1 MQRTQNGGNR
11 MTNVEDVK
19 RSVTLNAKRIIN
31 IVIILVIAIIV
42 LSGFYVVQAEN
53 VGVILRFGK
62 YTKTTEPGLHL
73 KIPVI
78 DKVYQVAVERQ
89 LKEEFG
95 FRTLKAGVTSQ
106 YSRNFDHESVMLT
119 GDLNVVGVEWIIQ
132 YRVEDPYRFLF
143 KVRNS
148 KQTLRDMSEA
158 TMREV
163 VGDRTLNEVLTVGR
177 QEISQTVETKLQEM
191 CEQYENGI
199 RIKQVVLQN
208 VNPPDAVKASF
219 NEVNQAQQDKEK
231 LINQARSEYN
241 KIIPK
246 AKGEALQTIQK
257 AEGYASERIN
267 GAKGDVAR
275 FVAVLKEYEKA
286 PEITRQRIYLETMSK
301 VLPLMEKKFIIDETG
316 SGVLPLLNLD
326 N

>member
-1 MQRTQNGGNR
+1 MVNA
-11 MTNVEDVK
+11 EEVK
-19 RSVTLNAKRIIN
+19 RSVTLNAKKIIN
-31 IVIILVIAIIV
+31 IGIILLVVIII

-62 YTKTTEPGLHL
+62 YTKTTDPGLHI

-106 YSRNFDHESVMLT
+106 YSRSNFNNESVMLT
-119 GDLNVVGVEWIIQ
+119 GDLNVVVVEWIIQ
-132 YRVEDPYRFLF
+132 YRVEDPYKYLF
-143 KVRNS
+143 RVRNS
-148 KQTLRDMSEA
+148 RQTLRDMSEA
-158 TMREV
+158 SMREI

-177 QEISQTVETKLQEM
+177 QEISQTVEIKLQEL
-191 CEQYENGI
+191 CEQYETGI

-241 KIIPK
+241 KVIPK

-257 AEGYASERIN
+257 AEGYASERVN
-267 GAKGDVAR
+267 GSKGDVAR

-301 VLPLMEKKFIIDETG
+301 VLPVMEKKFIIDETG

>member
-1 MQRTQNGGNR
+1 MVNA
-11 MTNVEDVK
+11 EEVK
-19 RSVTLNAKRIIN
+19 RNVTLNAKKYIN
-31 IVIILVIAIIV
+31 IGIILLVVIVI

-62 YTKTTEPGLHL
+62 YTKTTEPGLHI

-106 YSRNFDHESVMLT
+106 YSRGNFSSESVMLT
-119 GDLNVVGVEWIIQ
+119 GDLNVVVVEWIIQ
-132 YRVEDPYRFLF
+132 YRVEDPYKYLF

-158 TMREV
+158 SMRKV
-163 VGDRTLNEVLTVGR
+163 VGDRTFNEVLTVGR
-177 QEISQTVETKLQEM
+177 QEISQTVEANLQVL
-191 CEQYENGI
+191 CEQYETGI

-257 AEGYASERIN
+257 AQGYASERVN
-267 GAKGDVAR
+267 GSKGDVAR

-286 PEITRQRIYLETMSK
+286 PEITRQRIYLETMGK
-301 VLPLMEKKFIIDETG
+301 VLPVMKKKFIIDETG

>member
-1 MQRTQNGGNR
+1 MVNA
-11 MTNVEDVK
+11 EEVK
-19 RSVTLNAKRIIN
+19 NSVTLNAKKIIK
-31 IVIILVIAIIV
+31 IGIILLVAIII

-95 FRTLKAGVTSQ
+95 FRTLKAGINSQ
-106 YSRNFDHESVMLT
+106 YSRGNFNNESVMLT
-119 GDLNVVGVEWIIQ
+119 GDLNVVVVEWIIQ
-132 YRVEDPYRFLF
+132 YRVEDPYKYLF
-143 KVRNS
+143 RVRNS
-148 KQTLRDMSEA
+148 RQTLRDMSEA
-158 TMREV
+158 SMREI

-177 QEISQTVETKLQEM
+177 QEISQTVEIKLQQL
-191 CEQYENGI
+191 CEQYETGI

-241 KIIPK
+241 KVIPK

-257 AEGYASERIN
+257 AEGYASERVN
-267 GAKGDVAR
+267 GSKGDVAR
-275 FVAVLKEYEKA
+275 FIAVLEEYEKA

-301 VLPLMEKKFIIDETG
+301 VLPIMEKKFIIDETG

>member
-1 MQRTQNGGNR
+1 
-11 MTNVEDVK
+11 MTNAEDIK
-19 RSVTLNAKRIIN
+19 RSVTVNAKKIVN
-31 IVIILVIAIIV
+31 IVIILLVVILF

-73 KIPVI
+73 KIPVV

-95 FRTLKAGVTSQ
+95 FRTLRAGVTSQ
-106 YSRNFDHESVMLT
+106 YSRNYSNESIMLT
-119 GDLNVVGVEWIIQ
+119 GDLNVVVVEWIIQ
-132 YRVEDPYRFLF
+132 YRVEDPYKFLF

-148 KQTLRDMSEA
+148 RQTLRDMSEA
-158 TMREV
+158 SMREV

-177 QEISQTVETKLQEM
+177 QEISQTVEAKLQEL
-191 CEQYENGI
+191 CEQYETGI

-246 AKGEALQTIQK
+246 ARGEALQTIQK
-257 AEGYASERIN
+257 AEGYASERVN

-301 VLPLMEKKFIIDETG
+301 VLPVMKKKFIIDETG

>member
-1 MQRTQNGGNR
+1 MVNA
-11 MTNVEDVK
+11 EEVK
-19 RSVTLNAKRIIN
+19 RSVTFNARKFIN
-31 IVIILVIAIIV
+31 ILIILLVIILI

-62 YTKTTEPGLHL
+62 YTKTTEPGLHI

-106 YSRNFDHESVMLT
+106 YSRGNFDSESVMLT
-119 GDLNVVGVEWIIQ
+119 GDLNVVVVEWIIQ
-132 YRVEDPYRFLF
+132 YRVEDPYKFLF

-148 KQTLRDMSEA
+148 RQTLRDMSEA
-158 TMREV
+158 SMREV

-177 QEISQTVETKLQEM
+177 QEISQKVEMKLQEL
-191 CEQYENGI
+191 CEQYETGI

-208 VNPPDAVKASF
+208 VDPPDEVKASF

-241 KIIPK
+241 KVIPK

-257 AEGYASERIN
+257 AEGYASERVN

-301 VLPLMEKKFIIDETG
+301 VLPGMEKKFIIDETG

-326 N
+326 K

>member
-1 MQRTQNGGNR
+1 MANA
-11 MTNVEDVK
+11 EDIK
-19 RSVTLNAKRIIN
+19 RSVTINAKKIVNIGIILLV
-31 IVIILVIAIIV
+31 VIII

-53 VGVILRFGK
+53 VGVVLRFGK
-62 YTKTTEPGLHL
+62 YTKTTDPGLHI

-106 YSRNFDHESVMLT
+106 YSRGNFDNESVMLT
-119 GDLNVVGVEWIIQ
+119 GDLNVVVVEWIIQ
-132 YRVEDPYRFLF
+132 YRVEDPYKYLF
-143 KVRNS
+143 KVRNAT
-148 KQTLRDMSEA
+148 QTLRDMSEA
-158 TMREV
+158 SMREV

-177 QEISQTVETKLQEM
+177 QEISVTVESKLQEL
-191 CEQYENGI
+191 CEQYETGI

-208 VNPPDAVKASF
+208 VDPPDAVKASF

-257 AEGYASERIN
+257 AEGYASERVN

-301 VLPLMEKKFIIDETG
+301 VLPVMEKKFIIDETG

>member
-1 MQRTQNGGNR
+1 MVNA
-11 MTNVEDVK
+11 EEVK
-19 RSVTLNAKRIIN
+19 RSVTLNAKKYIN
-31 IVIILVIAIIV
+31 IGIILLVVIVI

-62 YTKTTEPGLHL
+62 YTKTTEPGLHI

-95 FRTLKAGVTSQ
+95 FRTLKAGVSSQ
-106 YSRNFDHESVMLT
+106 YSRGNFNNESVMLT
-119 GDLNVVGVEWIIQ
+119 GDLNVVVVEWIIQ
-132 YRVEDPYRFLF
+132 YRVEDPYKYLF
-143 KVRNS
+143 RVRNS
-148 KQTLRDMSEA
+148 RQTLRDMSEA
-158 TMREV
+158 SMREI

-177 QEISQTVETKLQEM
+177 QEISQTVEIKLQQL
-191 CEQYENGI
+191 CEQYETGI

-241 KIIPK
+241 KVIPK

-257 AEGYASERIN
+257 AEGYASERVN
-267 GAKGDVAR
+267 GSKGDVAR
-275 FVAVLKEYEKA
+275 FIAVLEEYEKA

-301 VLPLMEKKFIIDETG
+301 VLPVMAKKFIIDETG

>member
-1 MQRTQNGGNR
+1 MVNA
-11 MTNVEDVK
+11 EEVK
-19 RSVTLNAKRIIN
+19 NSVTLNAKKIIK
-31 IVIILVIAIIV
+31 IGIILLVAIII

-62 YTKTTEPGLHL
+62 YTKTTEPGLHI

-95 FRTLKAGVTSQ
+95 FRTLKAGINSQ
-106 YSRNFDHESVMLT
+106 YSRGNFNNESVMLT
-119 GDLNVVGVEWIIQ
+119 GDLNVVVVEWIIQ
-132 YRVEDPYRFLF
+132 YRVEDPYKYLF
-143 KVRNS
+143 RVRNS
-148 KQTLRDMSEA
+148 RQTLRDMSEA
-158 TMREV
+158 SMREI

-177 QEISQTVETKLQEM
+177 QEISQTVEIKLQQL
-191 CEQYENGI
+191 CEQYETGI

-241 KIIPK
+241 KVIPK

-257 AEGYASERIN
+257 AEGYASERVN
-267 GAKGDVAR
+267 GSKGDVAR
-275 FVAVLKEYEKA
+275 FIAVLEEYEKA

-301 VLPLMEKKFIIDETG
+301 VLPVMAKKFIIDETG

>member
-1 MQRTQNGGNR
+1 MIG
-11 MTNVEDVK
+11 
-19 RSVTLNAKRIIN
+19 I
-31 IVIILVIAIIV
+31 

-73 KIPVI
+73 KVPVI

-95 FRTLKAGVTSQ
+95 FRTLESGIASQ
-106 YSRNFDHESVMLT
+106 YSRNYSTESVMLT
-119 GDLNVVGVEWIIQ
+119 GDLNVIVVDWIIQ
-132 YRVEDPYRFLF
+132 YRIEDPYKYLF
-143 KVRNS
+143 KVRNPI
-148 KQTLRDMSEA
+148 QTLRDMSEA

-177 QEISQTVETKLQEM
+177 QEITQKVEAGLQDL

-231 LINQARSEYN
+231 LVNQARSEYN
-241 KIIPK
+241 KVIPK
-246 AKGEALQTIQK
+246 AKGEAQQTIQN
-257 AEGYASERIN
+257 AEGYASERVN

-275 FVAVLKEYEKA
+275 FIAVLKEYEKA
-286 PEITRQRIYLETMSK
+286 PEITRQRIYLETMNK
-301 VLPLMEKKFIIDETG
+301 VLPVMEKKYIIDEQS

-326 N
+326 NK

>member
-1 MQRTQNGGNR
+1 MVNA
-11 MTNVEDVK
+11 EEVK
-19 RSVTLNAKRIIN
+19 NSVTLNAKKIIN
-31 IVIILVIAIIV
+31 IGIILLVAIII

-95 FRTLKAGVTSQ
+95 FRTLKAGINSQ
-106 YSRNFDHESVMLT
+106 YSRGNFNNESVMLT
-119 GDLNVVGVEWIIQ
+119 GDLNVVVVEWIIQ
-132 YRVEDPYRFLF
+132 YRVEDPYKYLF
-143 KVRNS
+143 RVRNS
-148 KQTLRDMSEA
+148 RQTLRDMSEA
-158 TMREV
+158 SMREI

-177 QEISQTVETKLQEM
+177 QEISQTVEIKLQQL
-191 CEQYENGI
+191 CEQYETGI

-241 KIIPK
+241 KVIPK

-257 AEGYASERIN
+257 AEGYASERVN
-267 GAKGDVAR
+267 GSKGDVAR
-275 FVAVLKEYEKA
+275 FIAVLEEYEKA

-301 VLPLMEKKFIIDETG
+301 VLPVMAKKFIIDETG

>member
-1 MQRTQNGGNR
+1 MVNA
-11 MTNVEDVK
+11 EEVK
-19 RSVTLNAKRIIN
+19 RSVTLNAKKYIN
-31 IVIILVIAIIV
+31 IGIILLVVIVI

-62 YTKTTEPGLHL
+62 YTKTTEPGLHI

-106 YSRNFDHESVMLT
+106 YSRGNFSSESVMLT
-119 GDLNVVGVEWIIQ
+119 GDLNVVVVEWIIQ
-132 YRVEDPYRFLF
+132 YRIEDPYKFLF

-148 KQTLRDMSEA
+148 RQTLRDMSEA
-158 TMREV
+158 SMRKV
-163 VGDRTLNEVLTVGR
+163 VGDRTFNEVLTVGR
-177 QEISQTVETKLQEM
+177 QEISQTVEANLQVL
-191 CEQYENGI
+191 CEQYETGI

-257 AEGYASERIN
+257 AQGYASERVN
-267 GAKGDVAR
+267 GSKGDVAR

-301 VLPLMEKKFIIDETG
+301 VLPVMKKKFIIDETG

>member
-1 MQRTQNGGNR
+1 MANAEEVRP
-11 MTNVEDVK
+11 
-19 RSVTLNAKRIIN
+19 SVSFNAKRFIQIL
-31 IVIILVIAIIV
+31 IALVIVVGI

-73 KIPVI
+73 KIPLI

-95 FRTLKAGVTSQ
+95 FRTLKADVTSQ
-106 YSRNFDHESVMLT
+106 YSRGNFDSESVMLT
-119 GDLNVVGVEWIIQ
+119 GDLNVVVVEWIIQ
-132 YRVEDPYRFLF
+132 YRIEDPYKFLF

-177 QEISQTVETKLQEM
+177 QEISQTVEIKLQDL
-191 CEQYENGI
+191 CEQYETGV

-208 VNPPDAVKASF
+208 VDPPDAVKASF

-241 KIIPK
+241 RVIPK
-246 AKGEALQTIQK
+246 AKGEAQQTIQE
-257 AEGYASERIN
+257 AEGYASERVN

-286 PEITRQRIYLETMSK
+286 PEITRQRIYLETLNR
-301 VLPLMEKKFIIDETG
+301 VLPKLDQKTIIDENV

-326 N
+326 NK

>member
-1 MQRTQNGGNR
+1 MVNA
-11 MTNVEDVK
+11 EEVK
-19 RSVTLNAKRIIN
+19 NSVTLNAKKIIK
-31 IVIILVIAIIV
+31 IGIILLVAIII

-95 FRTLKAGVTSQ
+95 FRTLKAGINSQ
-106 YSRNFDHESVMLT
+106 YSRGNFNNESVMLT
-119 GDLNVVGVEWIIQ
+119 GDLNVVVVEWIIQ
-132 YRVEDPYRFLF
+132 YRVEDPYKYLF
-143 KVRNS
+143 RVRNS
-148 KQTLRDMSEA
+148 RQTLRDMSEA
-158 TMREV
+158 SMREI

-177 QEISQTVETKLQEM
+177 QEISQTVEIKLQDL
-191 CEQYENGI
+191 CEQYETGI

-241 KIIPK
+241 KVIPK

-257 AEGYASERIN
+257 AEGYASERVN
-267 GAKGDVAR
+267 GSKGDVAR
-275 FVAVLKEYEKA
+275 FIAVLEEYEKA

-301 VLPLMEKKFIIDETG
+301 VLPIMEKKFIIDETG

>member
-1 MQRTQNGGNR
+1 MVNA
-11 MTNVEDVK
+11 EEVK
-19 RSVTLNAKRIIN
+19 RNVTLNAKKYIN
-31 IVIILVIAIIV
+31 IGIILLVVIVI

-62 YTKTTEPGLHL
+62 YTKTTEPGLHI

-106 YSRNFDHESVMLT
+106 YSRGNFSSESVMLT
-119 GDLNVVGVEWIIQ
+119 GDLNVVVVEWIIQ
-132 YRVEDPYRFLF
+132 YRVEDPYKYLF
-143 KVRNS
+143 RVRNS
-148 KQTLRDMSEA
+148 RQTLRDMSEA
-158 TMREV
+158 SMRKV
-163 VGDRTLNEVLTVGR
+163 VGDRTFNEVLTVGR
-177 QEISQTVETKLQEM
+177 QEISLTVETNLQVL
-191 CEQYENGI
+191 CEQYETGI

-257 AEGYASERIN
+257 AQGYASERVN
-267 GAKGDVAR
+267 GSKGDVAR

-286 PEITRQRIYLETMSK
+286 PEITRQRIYLETMGK
-301 VLPLMEKKFIIDETG
+301 VLPVMKKKFIIDETG

>member
-1 MQRTQNGGNR
+1 MVNA
-11 MTNVEDVK
+11 EEVK
-19 RSVTLNAKRIIN
+19 RSVTLNAKKYVNIGIILL
-31 IVIILVIAIIV
+31 VIILIA
-42 LSGFYVVQAEN
+42 SGFYIVQAEN

-62 YTKTTEPGLHL
+62 YTKTTDPGFHI

-106 YSRNFDHESVMLT
+106 YSRSNFSSESVMLT
-119 GDLNVVGVEWIIQ
+119 GDLNVVVVEWIIQ
-132 YRVEDPYRFLF
+132 YRVEDPYKFLF

-148 KQTLRDMSEA
+148 RQTLRDMSEA
-158 TMREV
+158 SMRKV
-163 VGDRTLNEVLTVGR
+163 VGDRTFNEVLTVGR
-177 QEISQTVETKLQEM
+177 QEISQTVETNLQVL
-191 CEQYENGI
+191 CEQYETGI
-199 RIKQVVLQN
+199 HIKQVVLQN

-246 AKGEALQTIQK
+246 ARGEALQTIQK
-257 AEGYASERIN
+257 AEGYASERVN

-301 VLPLMEKKFIIDETG
+301 VLPVMEKKFIIDETG

>member
-1 MQRTQNGGNR
+1 MVNA
-11 MTNVEDVK
+11 EEVK
-19 RSVTLNAKRIIN
+19 RNVTLNAKKYIN
-31 IVIILVIAIIV
+31 IGIILLVVIVI

-62 YTKTTEPGLHL
+62 YTKTTEPGLHI

-106 YSRNFDHESVMLT
+106 YSRGNFSSESVMLT
-119 GDLNVVGVEWIIQ
+119 GDLNVVVVEWIIQ
-132 YRVEDPYRFLF
+132 YRVEDPYKYLF
-143 KVRNS
+143 RVRNS
-148 KQTLRDMSEA
+148 RQTLRDMSEA
-158 TMREV
+158 SMRKV
-163 VGDRTLNEVLTVGR
+163 VGDRTFNEVLTVGR
-177 QEISQTVETKLQEM
+177 QEISQTVEANLQVL
-191 CEQYENGI
+191 CEQYETGI

-257 AEGYASERIN
+257 AQGYASERVN
-267 GAKGDVAR
+267 GSKGDVAR

-286 PEITRQRIYLETMSK
+286 PEITRQRIYLETMGK
-301 VLPLMEKKFIIDETG
+301 VLPVMGKKFIIDETG

>member
-1 MQRTQNGGNR
+1 MVNA
-11 MTNVEDVK
+11 EEVK
-19 RSVTLNAKRIIN
+19 RNVTLNAKKYIN
-31 IVIILVIAIIV
+31 IGIILLVVIVI

-62 YTKTTEPGLHL
+62 YTKTTEPGLHI

-106 YSRNFDHESVMLT
+106 YSRGNFSSESVMLT
-119 GDLNVVGVEWIIQ
+119 GDLNVVVVEWIIQ
-132 YRVEDPYRFLF
+132 YRVEDPYKYLF
-143 KVRNS
+143 RVRNS
-148 KQTLRDMSEA
+148 RQTLRDMSEA
-158 TMREV
+158 SMRKV
-163 VGDRTLNEVLTVGR
+163 VGDRTFNEVLTVGR
-177 QEISQTVETKLQEM
+177 QEISQTVEANLQVL
-191 CEQYENGI
+191 CEQYETGI

-257 AEGYASERIN
+257 AQGYASERVN
-267 GAKGDVAR
+267 GSKGDVAR

-286 PEITRQRIYLETMSK
+286 PEITRQRIYL
-301 VLPLMEKKFIIDETG
+301 
-316 SGVLPLLNLD
+316 
-326 N
+326 

>member
-1 MQRTQNGGNR
+1 MVNA
-11 MTNVEDVK
+11 EEVK
-19 RSVTLNAKRIIN
+19 RSVTLNAKKIVN
-31 IVIILVIAIIV
+31 IGIV
-42 LSGFYVVQAEN
+42 LLVLIIIASGFYVVQAEN

-62 YTKTTEPGLHL
+62 YTKTTKPGLHL

-78 DKVYQVAVERQ
+78 DRIYQVAVERQ

-106 YSRNFDHESVMLT
+106 YSRGNFSSESVMLT
-119 GDLNVVGVEWIIQ
+119 GDLNVVIVEWIIQ
-132 YRVEDPYRFLF
+132 YRVEDPYKFLF
-143 KVRNS
+143 RVRNS
-148 KQTLRDMSEA
+148 RQTLRDMSEA
-158 TMREV
+158 SMREV

-177 QEISQTVETKLQEM
+177 QEISQTVENNLQVL
-191 CEQYENGI
+191 CEQYETGI

-257 AEGYASERIN
+257 AEGYASERVN

-286 PEITRQRIYLETMSK
+286 PSSTRQRIYLETMSK
-301 VLPLMEKKFIIDETG
+301 VLPVMGKKFIIDETG

>member
-1 MQRTQNGGNR
+1 MANA
-11 MTNVEDVK
+11 EDV
-19 RSVTLNAKRIIN
+19 RRNVTLNAKRIVN
-31 IVIILVIAIIV
+31 ILIILILAIGVI
-42 LSGFYVVQAEN
+42 SSFYVVQAEN

-62 YTKTTEPGLHL
+62 FTKTTPPGLHL
-73 KIPVI
+73 KIPLV

-106 YSRNFDHESVMLT
+106 YSRGNFDSESVMLT
-119 GDLNVVGVEWIIQ
+119 GDLNVVVVEWIIQ
-132 YRVEDPYRFLF
+132 YRVEDPYKFLF

-148 KQTLRDMSEA
+148 RQTLRDMSEA
-158 TMREV
+158 VMREV

-177 QEISQTVETKLQEM
+177 QEISQTTQIKLQEL
-191 CEQYENGI
+191 CDQYENGI
-199 RIKQVVLQN
+199 RIKQIVLQN
-208 VNPPDAVKASF
+208 VDPPDAVKASF

-241 KIIPK
+241 RIIPK
-246 AKGEALQTIQK
+246 AQGEALQTIQE

-267 GAKGDVAR
+267 GARGDVAR
-275 FVAVLKEYEKA
+275 FIAVLKEYEKA
-286 PEITRQRIYLETMSK
+286 PEITRQRIYLETMKK
-301 VLPLMEKKFIIDETG
+301 VLPKLDKKYIIDETG

>member
-1 MQRTQNGGNR
+1 MANA
-11 MTNVEDVK
+11 EDV
-19 RSVTLNAKRIIN
+19 RRNVTVNAKRFVNILILLLILIGII
-31 IVIILVIAIIV
+31 
-42 LSGFYVVQAEN
+42 SGFYVVQAEN

-62 YTKTTEPGLHL
+62 YTKTTEPGLHM
-73 KIPVI
+73 KIPLI

-106 YSRNFDHESVMLT
+106 YSHGNYNSESMMLT
-119 GDLNVVGVEWIIQ
+119 GDLNVVVVEWIIQ
-132 YRVEDPYRFLF
+132 YRIEDPYKYLF

-148 KQTLRDMSEA
+148 NQTLRDMSEA
-158 TMREV
+158 SMREV

-177 QEISQTVETKLQEM
+177 QEISQTVEAKLQQL
-191 CEQYENGI
+191 CEQYETGI

-208 VNPPDAVKASF
+208 VDPPDEVKASF

-241 KIIPK
+241 RVIPK
-246 AKGEALQTIQK
+246 AKGEALQTIQE
-257 AEGYASERIN
+257 AEGYASERVN

-301 VLPLMEKKFIIDETG
+301 VLPLMDKKFIIDETG
-316 SGVLPLLNLD
+316 SGILPLLNLD
-326 N
+326 K

>member
-1 MQRTQNGGNR
+1 MVNA
-11 MTNVEDVK
+11 EEVK
-19 RSVTLNAKRIIN
+19 NSVTLNAKKIIN
-31 IVIILVIAIIV
+31 IGIILLVAIII

-95 FRTLKAGVTSQ
+95 FRTLKAGVNSQ
-106 YSRNFDHESVMLT
+106 YSRSNFNNESVMLT
-119 GDLNVVGVEWIIQ
+119 GDLNVVVVEWIIQ
-132 YRVEDPYRFLF
+132 YRVEDPYKYLF
-143 KVRNS
+143 RVRNS
-148 KQTLRDMSEA
+148 TQTLRDMSEA
-158 TMREV
+158 SMREI

-177 QEISQTVETKLQEM
+177 QEISQQVEIKLQQL
-191 CEQYENGI
+191 CEQYETGI

-241 KIIPK
+241 KVIPK

-257 AEGYASERIN
+257 AEGYASERVN
-267 GAKGDVAR
+267 GSKGDVAR
-275 FVAVLKEYEKA
+275 FIAVLEEYEKA

-301 VLPLMEKKFIIDETG
+301 VLPVMEKKFIIDETG